1 MILATRFTFIDER
14 SRKTCIFTQNRLNHL
29 LCFSDSP
36 LYHDKFNTDHAT
48 KIWNKQKITSF
59 ETWST
64 ITTTL
69 KFSGLNTSL
78 VLRNGFNKWEMG
90 WFLLVIKTT
99 CKLPVTVYK
108 TIVSVMFQRFWLLL
122 RWQKGRKEAWFRL
135 LLVRI
140 YEKIFAGLK
149 SLNLTLNQ
157 LSLKKL
163 PEETWWSVF
172 LGDKS
177 EI

>member
-1 MILATRFTFIDER
+1 MKEVEKHVFSPKIGLTTCYVSAILPFIMISLIRIM
-14 SRKTCIFTQNRLNHL
+14 QL
-29 LCFSDSP
+29 
-36 LYHDKFNTDHAT
+36 KFE
-48 KIWNKQKITSF
+48 INKKFTSF

-69 KFSGLNTSL
+69 KFSGLNTSP

>member
-1 MILATRFTFIDER
+1 MYFHPT
-14 SRKTCIFTQNRLNHL
+14 RLNHL
-29 LCFSDSP
+29 LCFSDAP
-36 LYHDKFNTDHAT
+36 LYHESLIRIMPLKFE
-48 KIWNKQKITSF
+48 INKKLPRLKPL
-59 ETWST
+59 ST

-69 KFSGLNTSL
+69 KFSGLNTSP

-140 YEKIFAGLK
+140 YEKNVCRIEIFQFNFK
-149 SLNLTLNQ
+149 PTLFKEVTRGNKWRTPKAEKYIRQ
-157 LSLKKL
+157 LD
-163 PEETWWSVF
+163 F
-172 LGDKS
+172 
-177 EI
+177 IQNYF